1 MVASSTQVS
10 SISLVVERNLGPSSM
25 EVRIWDSLFGGEV
38 EVFLENEVYNAIYI
52 CNSTYIRYSTF
63 IVTNSY
69 HRTLRPSE

>member
-1 MVASSTQVS
+1 
-10 SISLVVERNLGPSSM
+10 M

-52 CNSTYIRYSTF
+52 CNFTYIRYSTF

-69 HRTLRPSE
+69 YRTLRPSE